1 MGLMGFLFSFC
12 TQKSSNIFSEGLF
25 TQLLYCI
32 TTGLR
37 ENPSSTVGHEAFPED
52 EAAFCKLELQSKY
65 KLMIIFVNMH
75 VKYKHCQSGG

>member
-12 TQKSSNIFSEGLF
+12 TQKSSNTCSEGLL

-32 TTGLR
+32 TTGPR

-65 KLMIIFVNMH
+65 KLIIIFVNMH

>member
-52 EAAFCKLELQSKY
+52 EAAFCRTAIK
-65 KLMIIFVNMH
+65 V
-75 VKYKHCQSGG
+75 